1 MSVYPVKKKQTE
13 NDYKL
18 KKGYNMGFTLSQR
31 SLDRLDGVN
40 EDMVRVVKKA
50 IDVSKI
56 DFGVI
61 CGLRTVEEQEA
72 LLAKGASQTMKS
84 KHLDG
89 LAVDLM
95 AYIGGRASW
104 ELNVYDDIADAMKE
118 AAKLENVGIRW
129 GAAWQ
134 IDDMRTWEGTM
145 EEAMN
150 AYVDLRRGQGRRPFI
165 DGPHFE
171 LS

>member
-1 MSVYPVKKKQTE
+1 
-13 NDYKL
+13 
-18 KKGYNMGFTLSQR
+18 MGFTLSQR
-31 SLDRLDGVN
+31 SLNRLEGVN
-40 EDMVRVVKKA
+40 SDMIRVVNKA
-50 IDVSKI
+50 IELTKI

-61 CGLRTVEEQEA
+61 CGMRTMEEQEA
-72 LLAKGASQTMKS
+72 LVAKGASQTMKS

-95 AYIGGRASW
+95 AYVGGRASW
-104 ELNVYDDIADAMKE
+104 ELNLYDDIADAMKD
-118 AAKLENVGIRW
+118 AAKHENVGIRW

>member
-1 MSVYPVKKKQTE
+1 MA
-13 NDYKL
+13 
-18 KKGYNMGFTLSQR
+18 FTLSKR
-31 SLDRLDGVN
+31 SLDRLEGVN
-40 EDMVRVVKKA
+40 DDMVRVVKKA

-61 CGLRTVEEQEA
+61 CGMRTIEEQEA
-72 LLAKGASQTMKS
+72 LVAKGASQTMKS
-84 KHLDG
+84 KHLEG

-95 AYIGGRASW
+95 AYVGGRASW
-104 ELNVYDDIADAMKE
+104 ELNLYDDIADAMKE
-118 AAKLENVGIRW
+118 AAKLEDVPIRW
-129 GAAWQ
+129 GAAWH
-134 IDDMRTWEGTM
+134 IDNIANWDGTM

-150 AYVDLRRGQGRRPFI
+150 AYIDLRRGQGRRPFI

>member
-1 MSVYPVKKKQTE
+1 
-13 NDYKL
+13 
-18 KKGYNMGFTLSQR
+18 
-31 SLDRLDGVN
+31 
-40 EDMVRVVKKA
+40 MVRVVKKA
-50 IDVSKI
+50 IELTKV

-61 CGLRTVEEQEA
+61 CGLRTVEEQEE
-72 LLAKGASQTMKS
+72 LVAKGASQTMKS
-84 KHLDG
+84 KHIDG

-95 AYIGGRASW
+95 AYLGGRASW
-104 ELNVYDDIADAMKE
+104 ELNLYDDIADAMKE
-118 AAKLENVGIRW
+118 AAKLENVGVRW

-134 IDDMRTWEGTM
+134 IDNMADWDGTM

-171 LS
+171 LA

>member
-1 MSVYPVKKKQTE
+1 MSE
-13 NDYKL
+13 FKL
-18 KKGYNMGFTLSQR
+18 SRR
-31 SLDRLDGVN
+31 SLDRLEGVD
-40 EDMVRVVKKA
+40 ERLVSVVKMA
-50 IDVSKI
+50 ITLTKT

-61 CGLRTVEEQEA
+61 QGMRTIEQQKE
-72 LLAKGASQTMKS
+72 LVAKGASQTMKS

-95 AYIGGRASW
+95 AYINGRGSW
-104 ELNVYDDIADAMKE
+104 ELNLYDDLADAMGE
-118 AAKLENVGIRW
+118 AAGIVGCCIRW
-129 GAAWQ
+129 GAAWH
-134 IDDMRTWEGTM
+134 IDSIADWDGTA

-171 LS
+171 LML